1 MKEPSALK
9 AARDFLELLDPEAT
23 CFTFQTFGDRDR
35 SDKELVRQF
44 HGSLDGHA
52 DELQDLN
59 SRGAGIFVTINATDG
74 KGRKAEN
81 ITHVRAIWQE
91 DDNGGEHDFPL
102 APSIV
107 VESSPG
113 KFHRYWLLTD
123 KADVSSEFGQLFP
136 GVMETMVRQYG
147 SDPNAKDL
155 PRVLRLPGFLH
166 QKGEAHLVGLIGG
179 DRQRYSTDEIL
190 SAFPPIEIAEPTNR
204 DFPTSKDTWDTQTA
218 GRVKS
223 ALAVLPAESRDD
235 WFRYGGAIYDASGGS
250 EDAFD
255 IWDEWSKTTS
265 AGNYSQKSQAR
276 HWMFEFRRRASK
288 RTTLGTIFYDAIQ
301 NGWDESATLREV
313 IIPNAAEIEPGRL
326 TSETMEDLQE
336 SFSRYDHHPSPAQ
349 MNGLKDLVSLLEAM
363 ANGTA
368 DKLFHLTSLD
378 PGVGK
383 TQSISHFT
391 KRLLKSEAH
400 KGVSVLVCLGRL
412 AEIKSLVE
420 DMGLK
425 KRDFGVLV
433 ADIDGNRDLLL
444 MGNPVSTSARV
455 LFTTQQML
463 ETRMKRAGSF
473 SDASDFFYLGRPRQ
487 VRLWDEACL
496 PARPYYLHVTQLKGL
511 LEEARRQNKPLFDML
526 ERMVREIEQRQDGEL
541 YEIPDLDSLLDVNS
555 ALSMYSEEKRSTQNA
570 ANDLWGLSGKPVV
583 IQRSGGNNIFVH
595 YENTLP
601 DDLKPVLICDASG
614 RVRQTYSHWS
624 DGRGDLVQLNHA
636 PKSYENLTVHVWR
649 KGGGKEAWKND
660 DGTLISGIVATVDA
674 KPDEEFLIL
683 HHMESHRFRKDI
695 PTLIRSKAV
704 NPERLH
710 FAHWGGEDYRA
721 TNRFKDV
728 RNVILA
734 GTLFYEHGY
743 YDALGRL
750 SRGMNSDER
759 LGKEARKDIEHGEHA
774 QTILQALCRGSVRK
788 SIGNKCGQCDA
799 YIIANPNSGIP
810 KMLEDGV
817 IFPNAKVVDWSPVE
831 RKLTGKVKEA
841 VDFATDYLSRD
852 PKAKP
857 PASTIMAELGMNRQD
872 WHNDVVKHKDF
883 EGALASLGIAFV
895 RGKGRKGSYF
905 ENRI

>member
-1 MKEPSALK
+1 MATFRKRNGKWQVQVRRKGFSPITKSFASKADAQEWARHIEGQADRQELGPDRRELKAITLSDLVTRYLKEVVPQKKSREIESILLTRFLRHPICRKALSDLSTSDFAAYRDQRLREVPSGRSKPITAKSLKRELSPLK

-59 SRGAGIFVTINATDG
+59 SRGAGIFVTISATDG

-444 MGNPVSTSARV
+444 MGNP
-455 LFTTQQML
+455 
-463 ETRMKRAGSF
+463 
-473 SDASDFFYLGRPRQ
+473 
-487 VRLWDEACL
+487 
-496 PARPYYLHVTQLKGL
+496 
-511 LEEARRQNKPLFDML
+511 
-526 ERMVREIEQRQDGEL
+526 
-541 YEIPDLDSLLDVNS
+541 
-555 ALSMYSEEKRSTQNA
+555 
-570 ANDLWGLSGKPVV
+570 
-583 IQRSGGNNIFVH
+583 
-595 YENTLP
+595 
-601 DDLKPVLICDASG
+601 
-614 RVRQTYSHWS
+614 
-624 DGRGDLVQLNHA
+624 
-636 PKSYENLTVHVWR
+636 
-649 KGGGKEAWKND
+649 
-660 DGTLISGIVATVDA
+660 
-674 KPDEEFLIL
+674 
-683 HHMESHRFRKDI
+683 
-695 PTLIRSKAV
+695 
-704 NPERLH
+704 ERLH